1 MQKAHSQE
9 WLCYFKDSTKGLM
22 VRFEAHNR
30 LWKSE
35 KIGGDWP
42 KGQRKFFVETR
53 QEKLH
58 IQK

>member
-1 MQKAHSQE
+1 
-9 WLCYFKDSTKGLM
+9 M
-22 VRFEAHNR
+22 VRGEAHNG

-35 KIGGDWP
+35 EIGGDWP